1 MQVRTKLPKRLET
14 ELANSFHLLRDFID
28 EQRMM
33 FEGMSERWQESDNA
47 AALANW
53 LDELDEVADTL
64 ENFEVSAF

>member
-33 FEGMSERWQESDNA
+33 FEGMSERW
-47 AALANW
+47 
-53 LDELDEVADTL
+53 
-64 ENFEVSAF
+64 